1 MATARRLRRA
11 RMAALKPY
19 GLTPHQAGAFLMIA
33 RHGGGPGHHGGGPGH
48 QGGGPGHQGRGY
60 GLGRAR
66 GDGADAG
73 PGGDC
78 REHGRGT
85 GELRLSDL
93 AARLRIAARSVTEV
107 VDALCEKGLV
117 QRRPSPTDRR
127 ATAVE
132 LTEAGARLHED
143 LAARRPNAADL
154 FAPLSEREREQLHAL
169 LSKLH
174 ADDEEC

>member
-33 RHGGGPGHHGGGPGH
+33 RHGGGPGHHGGEPGH

-66 GDGADAG
+66 GDGAG

-154 FAPLSEREREQLHAL
+154 FAPLTEREREQLHAL